1 MPGVLTQGTVT
12 ICWLLPYLKITHR
25 SGHLDLL
32 LVPLSCRLPDLGP
45 WDGGDGGVSTM
56 LTLKGSRPLMHTWV
70 SMVPGAGPPSL
81 VPFLSPGMGVGVLVR
96 PR

>member
-45 WDGGDGGVSTM
+45 WDGGDGG
-56 LTLKGSRPLMHTWV
+56 
-70 SMVPGAGPPSL
+70 PPC
-81 VPFLSPGMGVGVLVR
+81 
-96 PR
+96 